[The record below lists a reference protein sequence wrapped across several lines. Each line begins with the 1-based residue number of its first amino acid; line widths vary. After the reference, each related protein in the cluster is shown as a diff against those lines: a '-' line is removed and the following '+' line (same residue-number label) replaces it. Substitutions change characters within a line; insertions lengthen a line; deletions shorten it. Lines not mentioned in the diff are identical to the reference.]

1 MLADQRFLR
10 FVDGCPISAVT
21 IEFLTACGQ
30 ALATRAVRVLV
41 RIRDNTSWHKSQAVR
56 TWMRSYTQTTKQPGD
71 GSCASCLLQ
80 APGLTPV
87 RLNGSM
93 ASAPFPR
100 RIASEALTNGRL
112 GCAPLLVFCVH
123 LISSCPNEGPES
135 ALAKSR

>member
-56 TWMRSYTQTTKQPGD
+56 TWMRGHTQTVKQPGD
-71 GSCASCLLQ
+71 GVRIFSCLL
-80 APGLTPV
+80 PSTSPW
-87 RLNGSM
+87 LN
-93 ASAPFPR
+93 P
-100 RIASEALTNGRL
+100 SEAQ
-112 GCAPLLVFCVH
+112 
-123 LISSCPNEGPES
+123 
-135 ALAKSR
+135 